1 MAPPPTTRVT
11 MFDSTTFMQAL
22 PLILLASQM
31 TVFVSAM
38 GLVLG
43 FVIAVLVASAC
54 LSPAAW
60 LRRCGHL
67 YTFLFRGVP
76 LLVQLMLAY
85 YFLPTLGINVSPLT
99 AAIAAISLCEGAYL
113 GEILRGGF
121 MGIPR
126 GQVEAAQML
135 GLSPAHTL
143 VRIQIPQALR
153 LTTPSLINEMILL
166 IKASALISVVGV
178 AEITRTAQNVAASTF
193 KPLEA
198 YLIAGLAYF
207 LINGALSV
215 LGHFAEQR
223 FRRA

>member
-1 MAPPPTTRVT
+1 ML
-11 MFDSTTFMQAL
+11 DSTTFMQAL

-31 TVFVSAM
+31 TIFVSAM
-38 GLVLG
+38 GLILG
-43 FVIAVLVASAC
+43 FAVAVLVATAC
-54 LSPAAW
+54 LSSSVW

-99 AAIAAISLCEGAYL
+99 AAIAAIALCEGAYL

-143 VRIQIPQALR
+143 VRIQIPQALT

-198 YLIAGLAYF
+198 YLIAGLAYM

-223 FRRA
+223 LRRA

>member
-1 MAPPPTTRVT
+1 
-11 MFDSTTFMQAL
+11 MFDASTFTHTL
-22 PLILLASQM
+22 PLILKASQM
-31 TVFVSAM
+31 TIFVSAI
-38 GLVLG
+38 GLLLG
-43 FVIAVLVASAC
+43 FVVAVLVVTAC
-54 LSPAAW
+54 LSPSAW
-60 LRRCGHL
+60 LRRCGNL

-85 YFLPTLGINVSPLT
+85 YFLPTLGINVSPLV

-121 MGIPR
+121 LGIPR
-126 GQVEAAQML
+126 GQIEAAQMV

-143 VRIQIPQALR
+143 VRIEIPQALT

-193 KPLEA
+193 RPLEA
-198 YLIAGLAYF
+198 YLIAGLAYM
-207 LINGALSV
+207 LINGVLSV
-215 LGHFAEQR
+215 LGHYAERR
-223 FRRA
+223 FGRA